1 MSKYIHKA
9 LLLYRVIISLLFVF
23 GYGLKKLKMLINGE
37 DFFYSFLGFG
47 SDITLLLASIGE
59 LIAPI
64 FIIIGYK
71 TRFFTALPLFMM
83 FIVGFGY
90 LVINNALGSFLEP
103 RIMGHGM
110 GLSTL
115 VVFVSLIFWG
125 WMFGPIGMIL
135 CVPITTIIKIAFA
148 NTEGAQW
155 VSTLLE
161 APVRSYYRKKL

>member
-83 FIVGFGY
+83 FIVVFDVKSGEPFESYQTALLY
-90 LVINNALGSFLEP
+90 LIS
-103 RIMGHGM
+103 
-110 GLSTL
+110 LS
-115 VVFVSLIFWG
+115 IIIIA
-125 WMFGPIGMIL
+125 GPGKYSIDNY
-135 CVPITTIIKIAFA
+135 IK
-148 NTEGAQW
+148 G
-155 VSTLLE
+155 
-161 APVRSYYRKKL
+161 K

>member
-83 FIVGFGY
+83 FIVVLDVKSGEPFESYQTALLY
-90 LVINNALGSFLEP
+90 LIS
-103 RIMGHGM
+103 
-110 GLSTL
+110 LS
-115 VVFVSLIFWG
+115 IIIIA
-125 WMFGPIGMIL
+125 GPGKYSIDNY
-135 CVPITTIIKIAFA
+135 IK
-148 NTEGAQW
+148 G
-155 VSTLLE
+155 
-161 APVRSYYRKKL
+161 K

>member
-9 LLLYRVIISLLFVF
+9 LLLYRVIISILLVF

-47 SDITLLLASIGE
+47 SDITLILASIGE

-83 FIVGFGY
+83 FIVVLDVKSGEPFESYQSALFY
-90 LVINNALGSFLEP
+90 LIS
-103 RIMGHGM
+103 
-110 GLSTL
+110 LS
-115 VVFVSLIFWG
+115 IIIIA
-125 WMFGPIGMIL
+125 GPGKYSIDNY
-135 CVPITTIIKIAFA
+135 IK
-148 NTEGAQW
+148 G
-155 VSTLLE
+155 
-161 APVRSYYRKKL
+161 K

>member
-9 LLLYRVIISLLFVF
+9 LLLYRVIISILFVF

-83 FIVGFGY
+83 FIVVLDVKSGEPFESYQTALLY
-90 LVINNALGSFLEP
+90 LIS
-103 RIMGHGM
+103 
-110 GLSTL
+110 LS
-115 VVFVSLIFWG
+115 IIIIA
-125 WMFGPIGMIL
+125 GPGKYSIDNY
-135 CVPITTIIKIAFA
+135 IK
-148 NTEGAQW
+148 G
-155 VSTLLE
+155 
-161 APVRSYYRKKL
+161 K

>member
-9 LLLYRVIISLLFVF
+9 LLLYRVIISILFVF
-23 GYGLKKLKMLINGE
+23 GYGLKKLKMFINGE

-83 FIVGFGY
+83 FIVVLDVKSGEPFESYQSALLY
-90 LVINNALGSFLEP
+90 LI
-103 RIMGHGM
+103 
-110 GLSTL
+110 
-115 VVFVSLIFWG
+115 SLLIIIIA
-125 WMFGPIGMIL
+125 GPGKYSIDNY
-135 CVPITTIIKIAFA
+135 IK
-148 NTEGAQW
+148 G
-155 VSTLLE
+155 
-161 APVRSYYRKKL
+161 K

>member
-1 MSKYIHKA
+1 VSKYIHKA

-83 FIVGFGY
+83 FIVVFDVKSGEPFESYQTALLY
-90 LVINNALGSFLEP
+90 LIS
-103 RIMGHGM
+103 
-110 GLSTL
+110 LS
-115 VVFVSLIFWG
+115 IIIIA
-125 WMFGPIGMIL
+125 GPGKYSIDNY
-135 CVPITTIIKIAFA
+135 IK
-148 NTEGAQW
+148 G
-155 VSTLLE
+155 
-161 APVRSYYRKKL
+161 K

>member
-1 MSKYIHKA
+1 MTKYIHKA

-83 FIVGFGY
+83 FIVVFDVKSGEPFESYQTALLY
-90 LVINNALGSFLEP
+90 LIS
-103 RIMGHGM
+103 
-110 GLSTL
+110 LS
-115 VVFVSLIFWG
+115 IIIIA
-125 WMFGPIGMIL
+125 GPGKYSIDNY
-135 CVPITTIIKIAFA
+135 IK
-148 NTEGAQW
+148 G
-155 VSTLLE
+155 
-161 APVRSYYRKKL
+161 K

>member
-9 LLLYRVIISLLFVF
+9 LLLHRVIISILFVF
-23 GYGLKKLKMLINGE
+23 GYGLKKLKMFINGE

-83 FIVGFGY
+83 FIVVFDVKSGEPFESYQTALLY
-90 LVINNALGSFLEP
+90 LIS
-103 RIMGHGM
+103 
-110 GLSTL
+110 LS
-115 VVFVSLIFWG
+115 IIIIA
-125 WMFGPIGMIL
+125 GPGKYSIDNY
-135 CVPITTIIKIAFA
+135 IK
-148 NTEGAQW
+148 G
-155 VSTLLE
+155 
-161 APVRSYYRKKL
+161 K

>member
-9 LLLYRVIISLLFVF
+9 LLLYRVIISILLVF

-83 FIVGFGY
+83 FIVVLDVKSGEPFESYQSALLY
-90 LVINNALGSFLEP
+90 LI
-103 RIMGHGM
+103 
-110 GLSTL
+110 
-115 VVFVSLIFWG
+115 SLLIIIIA
-125 WMFGPIGMIL
+125 GPGKYSIDNY
-135 CVPITTIIKIAFA
+135 IK
-148 NTEGAQW
+148 G
-155 VSTLLE
+155 
-161 APVRSYYRKKL
+161 K

>member
-59 LIAPI
+59 LIAPV

-83 FIVGFGY
+83 FIVVLDVKSGEPFESYQTALLY
-90 LVINNALGSFLEP
+90 LIS
-103 RIMGHGM
+103 
-110 GLSTL
+110 LS
-115 VVFVSLIFWG
+115 IIIIA
-125 WMFGPIGMIL
+125 GPGKYSIDNY
-135 CVPITTIIKIAFA
+135 IK
-148 NTEGAQW
+148 G
-155 VSTLLE
+155 
-161 APVRSYYRKKL
+161 K

>member
-9 LLLYRVIISLLFVF
+9 LLLYRVIISILLVF
-23 GYGLKKLKMLINGE
+23 GYGLKKLKMLIYGE

-83 FIVGFGY
+83 FIVVLDVKSGEPFESYQSALLY
-90 LVINNALGSFLEP
+90 LI
-103 RIMGHGM
+103 
-110 GLSTL
+110 
-115 VVFVSLIFWG
+115 SLLIIIIA
-125 WMFGPIGMIL
+125 GPGKYSIDNY
-135 CVPITTIIKIAFA
+135 IK
-148 NTEGAQW
+148 G
-155 VSTLLE
+155 
-161 APVRSYYRKKL
+161 K

>member
-9 LLLYRVIISLLFVF
+9 LLLYRVIISILLVF

-83 FIVGFGY
+83 FIVVFDVKSGEPFKSYESALLY
-90 LVINNALGSFLEP
+90 LIS
-103 RIMGHGM
+103 
-110 GLSTL
+110 LS
-115 VVFVSLIFWG
+115 IIIIA
-125 WMFGPIGMIL
+125 GPGKYS
-135 CVPITTIIKIAFA
+135 TDNYIK
-148 NTEGAQW
+148 G
-155 VSTLLE
+155 
-161 APVRSYYRKKL
+161 K

>member
-9 LLLYRVIISLLFVF
+9 LLLYRVIISILLVF

-83 FIVGFGY
+83 FIVVLDVYSGEPFHYFQSALFY
-90 LVINNALGSFLEP
+90 LIS
-103 RIMGHGM
+103 
-110 GLSTL
+110 LS
-115 VVFVSLIFWG
+115 IIIIA
-125 WMFGPIGMIL
+125 GPGKYSIDNY
-135 CVPITTIIKIAFA
+135 IK
-148 NTEGAQW
+148 G
-155 VSTLLE
+155 
-161 APVRSYYRKKL
+161 K

>member
-1 MSKYIHKA
+1 VSKYIHKA

-83 FIVGFGY
+83 FIVVLDVKSGEPFESYQTALLY
-90 LVINNALGSFLEP
+90 LIS
-103 RIMGHGM
+103 
-110 GLSTL
+110 LS
-115 VVFVSLIFWG
+115 IIIIA
-125 WMFGPIGMIL
+125 GPGKYSIDNY
-135 CVPITTIIKIAFA
+135 IK
-148 NTEGAQW
+148 G
-155 VSTLLE
+155 
-161 APVRSYYRKKL
+161 K

>member
-9 LLLYRVIISLLFVF
+9 LLLYRVIISILFVF

-83 FIVGFGY
+83 FIVVLDVKSGEPFESYQSALLY
-90 LVINNALGSFLEP
+90 LIS
-103 RIMGHGM
+103 
-110 GLSTL
+110 LS
-115 VVFVSLIFWG
+115 IIIIA
-125 WMFGPIGMIL
+125 GPGKYSIDNY
-135 CVPITTIIKIAFA
+135 IK
-148 NTEGAQW
+148 G
-155 VSTLLE
+155 
-161 APVRSYYRKKL
+161 K